1 MALNIDESDD
11 DDSEFNAEDDGDE
24 DDFEEENEDLDEV
37 QLHVFQF
44 ILICFIDCAFVFRY
58 VLWLVIKNNKYS
70 LCTDYVLCTSNF
82 TGR

>member
-11 DDSEFNAEDDGDE
+11 DDSEVNAEDNGDE
-24 DDFEEENEDLDEV
+24 DDFEDENEDLDEV

-58 VLWLVIKNNKYS
+58 VLWMMIRNNS
-70 LCTDYVLCTSNF
+70 LCTDYVPCTSNF